1 MSWAANKESYIHTKQ
16 RTQNKAKTETKR
28 NPHKVKTCNR
38 QTLFPLSISTR
49 KPFAIAIAIISTI
62 AIVPFVIAIGA
73 VVAIVINV
81 AIGIAI
87 ASQWCNGGQLHVSW
101 SPFAEQ
107 PSKSAHHVA
116 VITIVSIVLRLI
128 DVAVLLQHL
137 LKTIVVIHQPNVLNQ
152 LVPILYSFSSLCPC
166 SFFSKRKVEL
176 DIQKILTGRVHLA
189 TVIGIQDLEHFP
201 ILQDLLL

>member
-1 MSWAANKESYIHTKQ
+1 MSWAANKESYIHTKL

-62 AIVPFVIAIGA
+62 AIVPYSSFVIAIGA

-81 AIGIAI
+81 AIGIAV
-87 ASQWCNGGQLHVSW
+87 ASHSNGGQLHVSW

-176 DIQKILTGRVHLA
+176 NI
-189 TVIGIQDLEHFP
+189 
-201 ILQDLLL
+201 